1 MTVHLVRHAKA
12 GSRRNWS
19 GDDRLRPLSKPG
31 HRQAAGLVDLL
42 AGAGITR
49 IVSSPFTRCVQS
61 VDPLAGAL
69 GIAVDVSDALVE
81 GAPVAEAAALLD
93 KLARED
99 AVLCSHGDVIGDLL
113 MHLADHG
120 VRLDDFR
127 LEKGSVWRLECRDGR
142 VVSAAYV
149 APPN

>member
-42 AGAGITR
+42 AGTGITR

>member
-1 MTVHLVRHAKA
+1 VTVHLVRHAKA

-19 GDDRLRPLSKPG
+19 GDDRQRPLSKPG
-31 HRQAAGLVDLL
+31 SRQAAGLAELL
-42 AGAGITR
+42 AGAEITR

-61 VDPLAGAL
+61 VEPLADAL
-69 GIAVDVSDALVE
+69 GLAVDVSDALAE

-127 LEKGSVWRLECRDGR
+127 LEKGSVWQLECRDGR
-142 VVSAAYV
+142 VVAAAYV
-149 APPN
+149 PPRV